1 MLARHIMQSVRFIF
15 KGVWKGDLEKL
26 VLMINAAFLSRRL
39 GVAILGRSANTCT
52 PKHAI
57 KRVGRLTC
65 CSAPVLDP
73 QGVVN

>member
-39 GVAILGRSANTCT
+39 GVAILGRSANNLTS

-57 KRVGRLTC
+57 KRVVGYWK
-65 CSAPVLDP
+65 AKQKEPW
-73 QGVVN
+73 